1 MRVVG
6 ITSLVG
12 GPVVD
17 FHIEHGAHPEITLF
31 DFGYV
36 PLRPLSATLV
46 DNEIVFTT
54 LVREVVAADH
64 RPKDRFRVHVEAPAE
79 VAVPVQRMAAYGL
92 ILSERGLL
100 GTVNSAQSHAAGV
113 WTLPG
118 GGINPGES
126 PSDALRRELYE
137 ETGQDIHIDRLL
149 ALESEHWIGRSLSG
163 RLEDFHTLRLI
174 YGGRCED
181 PTAPV
186 VHDVGGSTE
195 IAEWVP
201 LRSWRQ
207 HHWTNS
213 SRTLLAQYAR
223 KLWVWA

>member
-6 ITSLVG
+6 VTTPVG

-17 FHIEHGAHPEITLF
+17 FHVEHGAHPAVTLF
-31 DFGYV
+31 DLGYV
-36 PLRPLSATLV
+36 QLRPLSAELI
-46 DNEIVFTT
+46 DDEIVYKA
-54 LVREVVAADH
+54 LVREVVPADN
-64 RPKDRFRVHVEAPAE
+64 RPQSRFRVHVDPNEDTL
-79 VAVPVQRMAAYGL
+79 VPVQRQAAYAL

-113 WTLPG
+113 WALPG

-126 PSDALRRELYE
+126 PSDGLLREIYE
-137 ETGQDIHIDRLL
+137 ETGQSIIIDRLL

-163 RLEDFHTLRLI
+163 RLEDFHALRFI
-174 YGGRCED
+174 YGGRCEH
-181 PTAPV
+181 PTDPV

-201 LRSWRQ
+201 LRAWRQ

-213 SRTLLAQYAR
+213 SHTLLAQYAR

>member
-6 ITSLVG
+6 VTTPVG

-17 FHIEHGAHPEITLF
+17 FHIEHGAHPSITLF
-31 DFGYV
+31 DLGYV
-36 PLRPLSATLV
+36 QLRPLSAALV
-46 DNEIVFTT
+46 DDEIVFTA
-54 LVREVVAADH
+54 LVREVVPADH
-64 RPKDRFRVHVEAPAE
+64 RPKDRFRVHVEPGDEAL
-79 VAVPVQRMAAYGL
+79 VTVQRFAAYGL

-118 GGINPGES
+118 GGIDPGES
-126 PSDALRRELYE
+126 PAEALRREIHE
-137 ETGQDIHIDRLL
+137 ETGQEIIIDRLL
-149 ALESEHWIGRSLSG
+149 ALESEHWVGRSLRG
-163 RLEDFHTLRLI
+163 RLEDFHALRLI
-174 YGGRCED
+174 YGGRCEH
-181 PTAPV
+181 PTDPV

-201 LRSWRQ
+201 LRGWRQ

-213 SRTLLAQYAR
+213 SRMMLAQYAR

>member
-6 ITSLVG
+6 VTTPVG

-17 FHIEHGAHPEITLF
+17 FAIEHGAHPAITLF
-31 DFGYV
+31 DHGYV
-36 PLRPLSATLV
+36 QLRPLSASLV
-46 DNEIVFTT
+46 DGEIVYTA
-54 LVREVVAADH
+54 LVREVVPADH
-64 RPKDRFRVHVEAPAE
+64 RPLDRFRIHVEVGDEAL
-79 VAVPVQRMAAYGL
+79 VKVQRIAAYGL

-118 GGINPGES
+118 GGIHAGEA
-126 PSDALRRELYE
+126 PAEGLRRELYE
-137 ETGQDIHIDRLL
+137 ETGQDIIIDRLL
-149 ALESEHWIGRSLSG
+149 TLESEHWVGRSMSG

-174 YGGRCED
+174 YGGRCEH
-181 PTAPV
+181 PTDPV

-201 LRSWRQ
+201 LRGWRQ

>member
-12 GPVVD
+12 GPVVE
-17 FHIEHGAHPEITLF
+17 FHVEHGAHPEITLF
-31 DFGYV
+31 DLGYV

-46 DNEIVFTT
+46 DDEIVYTA
-54 LVREVVAADH
+54 LVREVVPADH
-64 RPKDRFRVHVEAPAE
+64 RPKDRFRIHVEAPGE

-118 GGINPGES
+118 GGINRGES
-126 PSDALRRELYE
+126 PAAALRRELYE

-149 ALESEHWIGRSLSG
+149 ALESEHWIGRSLGG
-163 RLEDFHTLRLI
+163 RLEDFHTLRII
-174 YGGRCED
+174 YGGRCES
-181 PTAPV
+181 PTEPV

-213 SRTLLAQYAR
+213 SRTLLAQFAR